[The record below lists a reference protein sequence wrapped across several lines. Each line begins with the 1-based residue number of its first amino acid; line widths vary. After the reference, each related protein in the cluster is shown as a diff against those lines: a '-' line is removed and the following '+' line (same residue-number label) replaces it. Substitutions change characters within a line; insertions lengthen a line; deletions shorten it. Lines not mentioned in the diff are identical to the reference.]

1 MLKNIDCPLNH
12 TMLLIGNK
20 WKPLLLFHLLEGA
33 LRSGELQK
41 KVNGISN
48 KMFTQTI
55 RELEKDN
62 LVERKIF
69 PVVPPKVEYRLS
81 ERGKSLQPILR
92 SLDQWGLDDLKRYAS
107 KK

>member
-33 LRSGELQK
+33 LRSGKLQK
-41 KVNGISN
+41 SVVGISN

-69 PVVPPKVEYRLS
+69 PVVPPKVEYKLS
-81 ERGKSLQPILR
+81 ERGKSLEPILR
-92 SLDQWGLDDLKRYAS
+92 SLDQWGLDDRKLYAS

>member
-12 TMLLIGNK
+12 TMILIGNK

-41 KVNGISN
+41 SVTGISN

-55 RELEKDN
+55 RELEKDG

-69 PVVPPKVEYRLS
+69 PVVPPKVEYKLS
-81 ERGKSLQPILR
+81 ERGKSLEPILR
-92 SLDQWGLDDLKRYAS
+92 SLDQWGLEDMKFYAS

>member
-20 WKPLLLFHLLEGA
+20 WKPLLLFHLLDGA

-41 KVNGISN
+41 SVAGISN

-69 PVVPPKVEYRLS
+69 PVVPPKVEYKLS
-81 ERGKSLQPILR
+81 ERGKSLEPILR
-92 SLDQWGLDDLKRYAS
+92 SLDQWGLDDRKLYAS

>member
-41 KVNGISN
+41 SVLGISN

-55 RELEKDN
+55 RELEKDG

-69 PVVPPKVEYRLS
+69 PVVPPKVEYKLS
-81 ERGKSLQPILR
+81 ERGKSLEPILR
-92 SLDQWGLDDLKRYAS
+92 SLDQWGLDDMKRYAS
-107 KK
+107 NK

>member
-20 WKPLLLFHLLEGA
+20 WKPLLLFHLLEGP

-41 KVNGISN
+41 SVAGISN

-62 LVERKIF
+62 LVDRKIF
-69 PVVPPKVEYRLS
+69 PVVPPKVEYTLS
-81 ERGKSLQPILR
+81 ERGKSLEPILR
-92 SLDQWGLDDLKRYAS
+92 SLDQWGLDDM
-107 KK
+107 KKHTNKK